1 MTLKEWFAESEQNKQ
16 AIYCARNG
24 RDYCYKNGQRLSKFA
39 QNLRIEQ
46 VVDLD
51 VGGYGAWLYQGV
63 VEMKYNGKKVN
74 FSESAMEQVK
84 LVIKHFPYIEAR
96 VENNDV
102 VDDNDRE
109 IFIRYCDMIESCLE
123 HLKSEVINND

>member
-1 MTLKEWFAESEQNKQ
+1 
-16 AIYCARNG
+16 
-24 RDYCYKNGQRLSKFA
+24 
-39 QNLRIEQ
+39 
-46 VVDLD
+46 
-51 VGGYGAWLYQGV
+51 
-63 VEMKYNGKKVN
+63 MKYNGKKVN